1 MTYQQSAPALH
12 DPEHDAAE
20 GPRPGKRDRG
30 RRNVGKLLDAAR
42 EKVEAKRWK
51 DAASLL
57 KRALSAERDNPVVAA
72 RLAFV
77 CLHQNRPAD
86 ARKLIAR
93 ALAAG
98 PMVPEVHRL
107 HGVVLHAF
115 RELDASA
122 NAFTHALQLKPDY
135 GDAYRDL
142 GVLLYDAG
150 IPRQA
155 MEALVMAVKLNPRD
169 AVAFY
174 HLGLIK
180 KMQRRDDEAMKAYRL
195 AVAIKP
201 DYAEA
206 LVNIGKIAIDQK
218 DLVLGEQFCRKAI
231 EADPNLAQSY
241 VNMTM
246 LLRQLSRPEEAVT
259 FGRKA
264 VELDPRNGA
273 ALSNLGNAYMD
284 LHRYQEAQACF
295 RKAIE
300 YEPNFAATYFNYG
313 NALRLLYVLDKALE
327 AYDQAIKIQPGSGV
341 FHNNRGLVYKEQG
354 RLDDAVAEFR
364 RAIALAP
371 DLPMLRLSLALS
383 LRRRGLFE
391 ESWDYLDTRLE
402 MVPGEPKRN
411 FRKPRWRG
419 EDISDKR
426 ILVWREQGIGDEID
440 FSRRYPD
447 IIAAAG
453 EVIFESDARL
463 VPIFERTFPHVR
475 FLPENIDR
483 DADWERQDCDLHL
496 PAWNLFQYFPFTQEE
511 RDMVAYPEDDIE
523 AAFLCGERSK
533 EAKGY
538 LLPDPER
545 VKEMAARVDALPEG
559 LKVGICWRSQMSHR
573 DRDIHYTRLQ
583 MWEPIFR
590 VPGLVFVNLFYDQ
603 CEEEIKDA
611 EERFGI
617 NIHRWPDVDLKNDM
631 EAAFALTTQ
640 VDMLITTST
649 SPQRIAEAVGK
660 EVWLM
665 STGGRCP
672 MQPPV
677 GEYGV
682 PHQIHW
688 QRHWKEPWPVL
699 MGRMARALEAR
710 LRG

>member
-1 MTYQQSAPALH
+1 MTYQQPARDVH
-12 DPEHDAAE
+12 QPELDAIE
-20 GPRPGKRDRG
+20 RPSDRQRPAKRHRG
-30 RRNVGKLLDAAR
+30 GYNVDKMLDAAR
-42 EKVEAKRWK
+42 EKIEGKRWK
-51 DAASLL
+51 EAANLL
-57 KRALSAERDNPVVAA
+57 KRVLSTEPDNPIAAA

-77 CLHQNRPAD
+77 CLYQNRPED
-86 ARKLIAR
+86 ARKHISR

-98 PMVPEVHRL
+98 PALPEVHRL

-115 RELDASA
+115 RDLDAAA
-122 NAFTHALQLKPDY
+122 NAFTRALQLKPDY
-135 GDAYRDL
+135 SDAYRDL
-142 GVLLYDAG
+142 GVLLYDVG
-150 IPRQA
+150 ILGQA
-155 MEALVMAVKLNPRD
+155 TEALIMAVKLNPRD

-180 KMQRRDDEAMKAYRL
+180 KAQGRDDEALKAYRL

-206 LVNIGKIAIDQK
+206 LVNIAKAAIDQK
-218 DLVLGEQFCRKAI
+218 DLEQGEKLCRKAI

-241 VNMTM
+241 INMTM
-246 LLRQLSRPEEAVT
+246 VLRQLDRAEEAVIY
-259 FGRKA
+259 GRKA
-264 VELDPRNGA
+264 VALDPYSGA
-273 ALSNLGNAYMD
+273 AQSNLGNVYMD

-300 YEPNFAATYFNYG
+300 YEPHFAASYFNYG
-313 NALRLLYVLDKALE
+313 NALRLLYMLDKALE
-327 AYDQAIKIQPGSGV
+327 AYDRAIEIQPRTAI

-354 RLDDAVAEFR
+354 RHDDALAEFR
-364 RAIALAP
+364 RAVALAP
-371 DLPMLRLSLALS
+371 DLPMLRLSLALA
-383 LRRRGLFE
+383 LRRKGLFE
-391 ESWDYLDTRLE
+391 ESWEYLDTRLE
-402 MVPGEPKRN
+402 TKRK
-411 FRKPRWRG
+411 FRQPRWRG

-440 FSRRYPD
+440 FSRRYPH

-453 EVIFESDARL
+453 QAIFESDKRL
-463 VPIFERTFPHVR
+463 VPIFQRSFPEGK
-475 FLPENIDR
+475 FLPENIDEE
-483 DADWERQDCDLHL
+483 ADWQRDDCDRHL
-496 PAWNLFQYFPFTQEE
+496 PAWNLFQYFPYRQEE
-511 RDMVAYPEDDIE
+511 QALVTYPEDDIE

-533 EAKGY
+533 DAKGY

-545 VKEMAARVDALPEG
+545 VKEMAERVSVLPEG

-590 VPGLVFVNLFYDQ
+590 VPGLVFVNLFYDR
-603 CEEEIKDA
+603 CEQEIKEA

-617 NIHRWPDVDLKNDM
+617 KIHRWPDIDLKNDM

-665 STGGRCP
+665 STGARCP
-672 MQPPV
+672 MQPPI

-682 PHQIHW
+682 PNHIHW
-688 QRHWKEPWPVL
+688 QRYWSEPWPVL
-699 MGRMARALEAR
+699 MARMAHALEAR
-710 LRG
+710 LKG